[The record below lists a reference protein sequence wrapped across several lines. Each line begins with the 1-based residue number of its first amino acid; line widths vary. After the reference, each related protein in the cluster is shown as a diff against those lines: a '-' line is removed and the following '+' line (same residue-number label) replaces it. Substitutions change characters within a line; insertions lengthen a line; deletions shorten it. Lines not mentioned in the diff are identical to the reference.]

1 MKEIEIFSLGEW
13 EAFWAVIHNFLGW
26 AYECTYPTTQT
37 YKSHKIDY
45 EDRHKKLLQKVV
57 EKGGKLHIYHLF
69 EPFVDSDLPQ
79 YQRKFVDNGM
89 RLIRYIVKTDGL
101 VVDWDIN
108 DDEKDIIFR
117 YSPPLYNR
125 IFKKHDKL

>member
-1 MKEIEIFSLGEW
+1 
-13 EAFWAVIHNFLGW
+13 
-26 AYECTYPTTQT
+26 
-37 YKSHKIDY
+37 
-45 EDRHKKLLQKVV
+45 
-57 EKGGKLHIYHLF
+57 
-69 EPFVDSDLPQ
+69 
-79 YQRKFVDNGM
+79 M